1 MLEVWLFLIFPHNQ
15 VWLPDWKHNSE
26 VSKQSCLIWIF
37 CFFCCLPPKL
47 LEKNLFYFRGN
58 FVLCV
63 VSASLKSCSIL
74 LQSFSLLGV
83 MSNGKMISLERETSE
98 FYTPKS
104 CYPYPLYFWRLLCFL
119 LSYSIFRD
127 CDCCSR
133 PGWQNFLSC
142 AVPLF
147 SALDSNLC
155 LASAF
160 NWLSCNCSVRVSNKW
175 IVYLLGYIEQCGGGG
190 SDDIITD
197 IISWR
202 LIRCQAVLS
211 ALYAQF

>member
-1 MLEVWLFLIFPHNQ
+1 M
-15 VWLPDWKHNSE
+15 WLPDWKHNSE

-37 CFFCCLPPKL
+37 CFFCCFPSNCLKRTFFI
-47 LEKNLFYFRGN
+47 LEGICT
-58 FVLCV
+58 LCNKI
-63 VSASLKSCSIL
+63 LKSCSIL

-83 MSNGKMISLERETSE
+83 MSNGKMISLKEKPLSFIHQKVVILTLCISE
-98 FYTPKS
+98 DFCSSESAPGSGTVTAAPGLAGLWLTEFS
-104 CYPYPLYFWRLLCFL
+104 QLC
-119 LSYSIFRD
+119 
-127 CDCCSR
+127 
-133 PGWQNFLSC
+133 C
-142 AVPLF
+142 AAVQCP
-147 SALDSNLC
+147 DSNLC

-175 IVYLLGYIEQCGGGG
+175 IVYLLAYIEQCGGGG